1 MTMLDGAHVV
11 DLLPAYLNQ
20 RLDNGDR
27 ARVEAHLRDCAACQA
42 ELDAW
47 RAIAFATRQMEAV
60 TAPAPDLLGRI
71 HAELGRDAA
80 PQTTSGPVDV
90 RSFRYLWQLLRGQA
104 PLVRRGIWLASGLTT
119 TLGVLVA
126 IATLHQ
132 SIGSF
137 TLALI
142 APVVAAFGMAFIY
155 GPESDPSLEIAISTP
170 TSPRLVLLSRLTLVF
185 GYDLLLALV
194 ASLLL
199 TAVHGFSL
207 WTLIELW
214 FAPMLFL
221 SALTLAV
228 SLVFSPLVAMVGAL
242 ILWGLRLVQ
251 LSDTLHQ
258 NVTPTVD
265 LSHAFGLSLLNP
277 YLVILGLALLLFAIV
292 YVPHQERF
300 GLNQTTMAG

>member
-1 MTMLDGAHVV
+1 MTMFDDAHII

-20 RLDNGDR
+20 RLGANDR
-27 ARVEAHLRDCAACQA
+27 ARVEAHLRDCPACRA

-47 RAIAFATRQMEAV
+47 RAIASATRQLASV
-60 TAPAPDLLGRI
+60 AAPAPDLLGAI
-71 HAELGRDAA
+71 HAELDRDEAMQ
-80 PQTTSGPVDV
+80 PGLDQIDV

-155 GPESDPSLEIAISTP
+155 GPENDPSLEIAMSTP

-185 GYDLLLALV
+185 GYDLLLALI

-199 TAVHGFSL
+199 SMVHGFTL
-207 WTLIELW
+207 WALIELW

-221 SALTLAV
+221 SALALAA

-251 LSDTLHQ
+251 MSSTMRNGPAPSTDVAQ
-258 NVTPTVD
+258 V
-265 LSHAFGLSLLNP
+265 FGLPALNP
-277 YLVILGLALLLFAIV
+277 YLLALGLALLVFAIA
-292 YVPHQERF
+292 YVPRQERF
-300 GLNQTTMAG
+300 SLNETTMGQ

>member
-1 MTMLDGAHVV
+1 MVNEMHVV

-20 RLDNGDR
+20 RLDAGDR
-27 ARVEAHLRDCAACQA
+27 AHVDAHLRNCAACRA
-42 ELDAW
+42 ELDTW
-47 RAIAFATRQMEAV
+47 RAIASATRQLDMVA
-60 TAPAPDLLGRI
+60 APAPDLLSAI
-71 HAELGRDAA
+71 HAELDQNEA
-80 PQTTSGPVDV
+80 PRSAIDSGDV
-90 RSFRYLWQLLRGQA
+90 RSFRYLWQLLCGQA

-119 TLGVLVA
+119 ALGVLVS

-155 GPESDPSLEIAISTP
+155 GPENDPSLEIAISTP

-194 ASLLL
+194 ASVAL

-221 SALTLAV
+221 SALTLAA

-251 LSDTLHQ
+251 MSSTLHQ
-258 NVTPTVD
+258 NATQASD
-265 LSHAFGLSLLNP
+265 MAQAFGLPTLNP
-277 YLVILGLALLLFAIV
+277 YLLVFGLALLVFAV
-292 YVPHQERF
+292 AYVPRQERF
-300 GLNQTTMAG
+300 NLNETTMLS

>member
-1 MTMLDGAHVV
+1 MTMLDDAHVV

-20 RLDNGDR
+20 RLDHDDR
-27 ARVEAHLRDCAACQA
+27 ARVETHLHDCADCRA
-42 ELDAW
+42 ELNEW
-47 RAIAFATRQMEAV
+47 RAIASATRQLDMAA
-60 TAPAPDLLGRI
+60 APAPDLLSRI
-71 HAELGRDAA
+71 HAEVDQDVATQPA
-80 PQTTSGPVDV
+80 ISPTDV
-90 RSFRYLWQLLRGQA
+90 RSLQYLWQLLRGQA

-119 TLGVLVA
+119 ALGVLVA

-155 GPESDPSLEIAISTP
+155 GPENDPSLEIAISTP

-185 GYDLLLALV
+185 GYDLLLALI
-194 ASLLL
+194 ASLVL
-199 TAVHGFSL
+199 TAMHGFTL

-221 SALTLAV
+221 SALTLVV
-228 SLVFSPLVAMVGAL
+228 SLLINPLVAMTGAL
-242 ILWGLRLVQ
+242 VLWGLRLVQ
-251 LSDTLHQ
+251 LSDT
-258 NVTPTVD
+258 VRTGTPPAG
-265 LSHAFGLSLLNP
+265 SAAHAFGLPALNP
-277 YLVILGLALLLFAIV
+277 YLLVIGVALLLFAIV

-300 GLNQTTMAG
+300 GLNQTTAVS

>member
-20 RLDNGDR
+20 RLDHGEL
-27 ARVEAHLRDCAACQA
+27 ARVEAHLHDCAACRA
-42 ELDAW
+42 ELDEW
-47 RAIAFATRQMEAV
+47 RAIAAATRHMEMVA
-60 TAPAPDLLGRI
+60 APAPDLLGAI
-71 HAELGRDAA
+71 HAELERDEA
-80 PQTTSGPVDV
+80 PQPATRPVDV

-119 TLGVLVA
+119 ALGVLVA

-132 SIGSF
+132 SFGSF

-155 GPESDPSLEIAISTP
+155 GPENDPSLEIAISTP

-185 GYDLLLALV
+185 GYDLLLALI
-194 ASLLL
+194 ASCVL
-199 TAVHGFSL
+199 TTVHGFNL
-207 WTLIELW
+207 WTLVELW

-251 LSDTLHQ
+251 MSSTMRNGPAPSTDVAQ
-258 NVTPTVD
+258 V
-265 LSHAFGLSLLNP
+265 FGLPALNP
-277 YLVILGLALLLFAIV
+277 YLLALGLALLVFAIA
-292 YVPHQERF
+292 YVPRQERF
-300 GLNQTTMAG
+300 SLNETTMGQ

>member
-1 MTMLDGAHVV
+1 MLDSVHVV
-11 DLLPAYLNQ
+11 DLMPAYLNQ

-27 ARVEAHLRDCAACQA
+27 ARVEAHLRDCAACRA
-42 ELDAW
+42 ELDVW
-47 RAIAFATRQMEAV
+47 RAIASATRQMDVVAV
-60 TAPAPDLLGRI
+60 PAPDLLGRI
-71 HAELGRDAA
+71 HTELEREAA
-80 PQTTSGPVDV
+80 RQPATNPVDV
-90 RSFRYLWQLLRGQA
+90 RSIRYLWQLLRGQA

-119 TLGVLVA
+119 ALGVIVA

-132 SIGSF
+132 SFGSF

-185 GYDLLLALV
+185 GYDLLLALI

-199 TAVHGFSL
+199 TTVHGFNL
-207 WTLIELW
+207 WTLVKLW

-228 SLVFSPLVAMVGAL
+228 SLVFNPLVAMVGSL

-251 LSDTLHQ
+251 MSNTLHQ
-258 NVTPTVD
+258 NAEQSVD
-265 LSHAFGLSLLNP
+265 TARAFGLSLLNP
-277 YLVILGLALLLFAIV
+277 YLMILGLALLLFAIV

-300 GLNQTTMAG
+300 GLNQTTAH

>member
-1 MTMLDGAHVV
+1 MVDGAHVV

-20 RLDNGDR
+20 RLHNGDR
-27 ARVEAHLRDCAACQA
+27 ARVEAHLRDCTACRA
-42 ELDAW
+42 ELDVW
-47 RAIAFATRQMEAV
+47 RAIASATRQLDIVA
-60 TAPAPDLLGRI
+60 APAPDLLGRI
-71 HAELGRDAA
+71 HDELDQDAA
-80 PQTTSGPVDV
+80 AQPAIGPTDV
-90 RSFRYLWQLLRGQA
+90 RSLQYLWQLLCGQA

-119 TLGVLVA
+119 ALGVLVA

-155 GPESDPSLEIAISTP
+155 GPENDPSLEIAISTP

-185 GYDLLLALV
+185 GYDLLLALI

-207 WTLIELW
+207 WPLIELW

-228 SLVFSPLVAMVGAL
+228 SLLFSPLVAMVGAL
-242 ILWGLRLVQ
+242 VLWGLRLVQ
-251 LSDTLHQ
+251 LSSTLHQ
-258 NVTPTVD
+258 NATTTGD
-265 LSHAFGLSLLNP
+265 TARAFGLSLLNP
-277 YLVILGLALLLFAIV
+277 YLMILGLALLLFAIA

-300 GLNQTTMAG
+300 GPNGTMATN

>member
-1 MTMLDGAHVV
+1 MVDGAHVV

-20 RLDNGDR
+20 RLHNGDR
-27 ARVEAHLRDCAACQA
+27 ARVEAHLRDCTACRA
-42 ELDAW
+42 ELDVW
-47 RAIAFATRQMEAV
+47 RAIASATRQLDIVA
-60 TAPAPDLLGRI
+60 APAPDLLGRI
-71 HAELGRDAA
+71 HDELDQDAA
-80 PQTTSGPVDV
+80 AQPAIGPTDV
-90 RSFRYLWQLLRGQA
+90 RSLQYLWQLLCGQA

-119 TLGVLVA
+119 ALGVLVA
-126 IATLHQ
+126 IATLNQ

-155 GPESDPSLEIAISTP
+155 GPENDPSLEIAISTP

-185 GYDLLLALV
+185 GYDLLLALI

-207 WTLIELW
+207 WPLIELW

-228 SLVFSPLVAMVGAL
+228 SLLFSPLVAMVGAL
-242 ILWGLRLVQ
+242 VLWGLRLVQ
-251 LSDTLHQ
+251 LSSTLHQ
-258 NVTPTVD
+258 NATTTGD
-265 LSHAFGLSLLNP
+265 TARAFGLSLLNP
-277 YLVILGLALLLFAIV
+277 YLMILGLALLLFAIA

-300 GLNQTTMAG
+300 GPNGTMATN

>member
-1 MTMLDGAHVV
+1 MFDDAHVV

-20 RLDNGDR
+20 RLGANDR
-27 ARVEAHLRDCAACQA
+27 ARVEAHLRDCPACRA

-47 RAIAFATRQMEAV
+47 RAIAAATRQRASV
-60 TAPAPDLLGRI
+60 VAPAPDLLGAI
-71 HAELGRDAA
+71 HAELDRDEAMQPA
-80 PQTTSGPVDV
+80 LDRIDV

-119 TLGVLVA
+119 ALGVLVA

-155 GPESDPSLEIAISTP
+155 GPENDPSLEIAMSTP

-185 GYDLLLALV
+185 GYDLLLALI

-199 TAVHGFSL
+199 TMVHGFTL
-207 WTLIELW
+207 WALIELW

-221 SALTLAV
+221 SALALAV
-228 SLVFSPLVAMVGAL
+228 SLVFNPLVAMVGAL

-251 LSDTLHQ
+251 MSNTMRSGTAPSTDVAQ
-258 NVTPTVD
+258 
-265 LSHAFGLSLLNP
+265 AFGLPTFNP
-277 YLVILGLALLLFAIV
+277 YLLALGLALLVFAIA
-292 YVPHQERF
+292 YVPRQERF
-300 GLNQTTMAG
+300 HLDETTMAQ

>member
-1 MTMLDGAHVV
+1 MTMFDDAHVV

-20 RLDNGDR
+20 RLGANDR
-27 ARVEAHLRDCAACQA
+27 ARVEAHLRDCPACRA

-47 RAIAFATRQMEAV
+47 RAIAAATRQRASV
-60 TAPAPDLLGRI
+60 VAPAPDLLGAI
-71 HAELGRDAA
+71 HAELDRDEAMQPA
-80 PQTTSGPVDV
+80 LDRIDV
-90 RSFRYLWQLLRGQA
+90 RSFHYLWQLLRGQA

-119 TLGVLVA
+119 ALGVLVA

-155 GPESDPSLEIAISTP
+155 GPENDPSLEIAMSTP

-185 GYDLLLALV
+185 GYDLLLALI

-199 TAVHGFSL
+199 TMVHGFTL
-207 WTLIELW
+207 WALIELW

-221 SALTLAV
+221 SALALAV
-228 SLVFSPLVAMVGAL
+228 SLVFNPLVAMVGAL

-251 LSDTLHQ
+251 MSNTMRSGTAPSTDVAQ
-258 NVTPTVD
+258 
-265 LSHAFGLSLLNP
+265 AFGLPTFNP
-277 YLVILGLALLLFAIV
+277 YLLALGLALLVFAIA
-292 YVPHQERF
+292 YVPRQERF
-300 GLNQTTMAG
+300 RLDETTMAQ

>member
-1 MTMLDGAHVV
+1 MLDGVHVV
-11 DLLPAYLNQ
+11 DLLPAYLIQ
-20 RLDNGDR
+20 RLDNGDW
-27 ARVEAHLRDCAACQA
+27 ARVEAHLRDCAACRA
-42 ELDAW
+42 ELDVW
-47 RAIAFATRQMEAV
+47 RAIASATRQMDVVAV
-60 TAPAPDLLGRI
+60 PAPDLLGRI
-71 HAELGRDAA
+71 HTELEREVARQPA
-80 PQTTSGPVDV
+80 TNPVDV
-90 RSFRYLWQLLRGQA
+90 RSIRYLWQLLRGQA

-119 TLGVLVA
+119 ALGVIVA

-132 SIGSF
+132 SFGSF

-185 GYDLLLALV
+185 GYDLLLALI

-199 TAVHGFSL
+199 TTVHGFNL
-207 WTLIELW
+207 WTLVKLW

-228 SLVFSPLVAMVGAL
+228 SLVFNPLVAMVGSF
-242 ILWGLRLVQ
+242 ILWGLRLLQ
-251 LSDTLHQ
+251 MSNTLHQ
-258 NVTPTVD
+258 NAEQSVD
-265 LSHAFGLSLLNP
+265 TARAFGLSLLNP
-277 YLVILGLALLLFAIV
+277 YLMILGLALLLFAIV

-300 GLNQTTMAG
+300 GLNQTTAH

>member
-1 MTMLDGAHVV
+1 MLDGAHVV

-20 RLDNGDR
+20 RLHNGDR
-27 ARVEAHLRDCAACQA
+27 ARVEAHLRDCTACRA
-42 ELDAW
+42 ELDVW
-47 RAIAFATRQMEAV
+47 RAIASATRQLDIVA
-60 TAPAPDLLGRI
+60 APAPDLLGRI
-71 HAELGRDAA
+71 HDELDQDAA
-80 PQTTSGPVDV
+80 AQPAIGPTDV
-90 RSFRYLWQLLRGQA
+90 RSLQYLWQLLWGQA

-119 TLGVLVA
+119 ALGVLVA

-155 GPESDPSLEIAISTP
+155 GPENDPSLEIAISTP

-185 GYDLLLALV
+185 GYDLLLALI

-207 WTLIELW
+207 WPLIELW

-228 SLVFSPLVAMVGAL
+228 SLLFSPLVAMVGAL
-242 ILWGLRLVQ
+242 VLWGVRLVQ
-251 LSDTLHQ
+251 LSSTLHQ
-258 NVTPTVD
+258 NATTTGD
-265 LSHAFGLSLLNP
+265 TARAFGLSLLNP
-277 YLVILGLALLLFAIV
+277 YLMILGLALLLFAIA

-300 GLNQTTMAG
+300 GPNGTMATN